1 MYTVSYDQGRWEPTY
16 TEIMESYKGEA
27 KEIILQNFI
36 DEGMF
41 SGTAYTMDETRE
53 EDIELEVKDWLTPFE
68 IEQLKT
74 IERYAPES
82 FWETM
87 TVQTLTEALKTPTD
101 EREVA

>member
-1 MYTVSYDQGRWEPTY
+1 MYTVSYNQGRWEPEY
-16 TEIMESYKGEA
+16 TETMESYKGEA
-27 KEIILQNFI
+27 KEIILQSFI
-36 DEGMF
+36 YEGMF
-41 SGTAYTMDETRE
+41 SETVFTMDETTE

-74 IERYAPES
+74 IERYAPDS

-87 TVQTLTEALKTPTD
+87 TVQTLTEALKTPTN